1 MLAWQILLLKLF
13 DINKVTE
20 VNIRTFLWR
29 KLARDE
35 PESSGSQ
42 ETSLLVHLTTPSRT
56 LSQRRGACSFIK
68 PSSTSPGRGR
78 ALKECLDD
86 VRSRWEKE
94 LKGGNVHLLL
104 VQVQITFAL
113 TNQPFILE
121 QGWDNRYF
129 VLGKWQFY
137 SCSSLSA
144 RWKHGLWSLDK
155 EVNNRVR
162 ILGTRHEKTSRTCL
176 EKNSQNNLW
185 TTTQFREN
193 CQCMNHVYQSNI

>member
-1 MLAWQILLLKLF
+1 MIAWLKLF

-20 VNIRTFLWR
+20 VNKRTFLWR
-29 KLARDE
+29 NLARDD
-35 PESSGSQ
+35 PESSGSL

-56 LSQRRGACSFIK
+56 LSRRRGACSFIK
-68 PSSTSPGRGR
+68 PPTTSSGRGR
-78 ALKECLDD
+78 ALKESLD
-86 VRSRWEKE
+86 VVGSREKE

-176 EKNSQNNLW
+176 EKDSQNNLW
-185 TTTQFREN
+185 TTTQFKEN
-193 CQCMNHVYQSNI
+193 GQCMNHVYQSNI

>member
-35 PESSGSQ
+35 PESSGGQ

-56 LSQRRGACSFIK
+56 LSRRRGACSFIK
-68 PSSTSPGRGR
+68 LPTTSSGRGR
-78 ALKECLDD
+78 ALKESLDV
-86 VRSRWEKE
+86 VRSREKE

-144 RWKHGLWSLDK
+144 RWEHGLYSLDQ
-155 EVNNRVR
+155 EEGMRRRQEPVW
-162 ILGTRHEKTSRTCL
+162 TCL
-176 EKNSQNNLW
+176 EKDSQSNLW
-185 TTTQFREN
+185 TTTQFKEN
-193 CQCMNHVYQSNI
+193 GQYMNDYQSNI

>member
-42 ETSLLVHLTTPSRT
+42 ETSLLVHLTTPSGT
-56 LSQRRGACSFIK
+56 LSRRRGACSFIK

-185 TTTQFREN
+185 EN